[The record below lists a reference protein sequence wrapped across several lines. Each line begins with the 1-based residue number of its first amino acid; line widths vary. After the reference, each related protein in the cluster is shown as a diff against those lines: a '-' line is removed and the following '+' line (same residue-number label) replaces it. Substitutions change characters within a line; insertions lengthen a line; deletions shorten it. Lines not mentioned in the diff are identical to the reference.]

1 MRVHAIGMA
10 AVLATLFWTA
20 SPASAQ
26 QRPLVTEDPETVG
39 AGRLLFEAG
48 LDLERDAFYPLSGL
62 RGNLFAVPTVG
73 VSIGAG
79 SIVEIQIDGG
89 LYQRLSVTGREPAPL
104 AHLLDFTGDRTTS
117 IKDMVV
123 ATKIRITG
131 ETASRPAMAL
141 RVATQLPNASN
152 ESGLG
157 RDVIDFSSS
166 FLIGKT
172 VQSIRVVANAG
183 LLILEDPVQAARQDD
198 LFIYGLSLARALVE
212 GFEVVG
218 EVNGRVN
225 FTEIIGVGAEDRVI
239 ARAGLRYTYGPVR
252 FDGALLFG
260 LTPRDPNWGIT
271 TGLTWVVNAFN
282 VP

>member
-1 MRVHAIGMA
+1 MRVNAIGMA

-26 QRPLVTEDPETVG
+26 QRPLVTEDPETIG
-39 AGRLLFEAG
+39 AGRILFEAG
-48 LDLERDAFYPLSGL
+48 MDYEREAFYPLSGL
-62 RGNLFAVPTVG
+62 TGNLFAVPTLG
-73 VSIGAG
+73 LSIGAG

-89 LYQRLSVTGREPAPL
+89 LYQRLSVTEREPAPL
-104 AHLLDFTGDRTTS
+104 AGLLDFTGDRTS
-117 IKDMVV
+117 SVKDLVI
-123 ATKIRITG
+123 ATKVRVAG
-131 ETASRPAMAL
+131 EKGTRPSMAL
-141 RVATQLPNASN
+141 RCATHLPNASN

-157 RDVIDFSSS
+157 RDTTDFAAS

-183 LLILEDPVQAARQDD
+183 LLILEDPVQPARQDD
-198 LFIYGLSLARALVE
+198 LLIYGVSLARALVQ

-218 EVNGRVN
+218 EVNGRIN
-225 FTEIIGVGAEDRVI
+225 FTEIVGVGADDRAI

-252 FDGALLFG
+252 VDGAMLFG
-260 LTPRDPNWGIT
+260 LTPRDPNWGFT
-271 TGLTWVVNAFN
+271 TGLTWVFNAFS

>member
-10 AVLATLFWTA
+10 AVLATLFWTV

-48 LDLERDAFYPLSGL
+48 LDVERDAFYPLSGL
-62 RGNLFAVPTVG
+62 RGNLFAVPTLG

-79 SIVEIQIDGG
+79 SIVEIQLDGG
-89 LYQRLSVTGREPAPL
+89 LYQRLSVTGQEPAPL
-104 AHLLDFTGDRTTS
+104 GHLLDFTGERTKS
-117 IKDMVV
+117 VKDLVL
-123 ATKIRITG
+123 ATKIRLAG
-131 ETASRPAMAL
+131 ETASRPAMAI
-141 RVATQLPNASN
+141 RFATQLPNASN

-239 ARAGLRYTYGPVR
+239 ARAGVRYTYGSVR
-252 FDGALLFG
+252 FDGAMLFG

>member
-10 AVLATLFWTA
+10 AVLATLFWTV

-79 SIVEIQIDGG
+79 SIVEIQLDGG
-89 LYQRLSVTGREPAPL
+89 LYQRLSVTGQEPAPL
-104 AHLLDFTGDRTTS
+104 GYLLDVTGDRTTS
-117 IKDMVV
+117 VRDMVL
-123 ATKIRITG
+123 ATKIRIAG

-141 RVATQLPNASN
+141 RFATQLPNASN

-239 ARAGLRYTYGPVR
+239 ARAGVRYTYGSVR
-252 FDGALLFG
+252 FDGAMLFG

>member
-48 LDLERDAFYPLSGL
+48 LDVERDAFYPLSGL

-79 SIVEIQIDGG
+79 SIVEIQVDGG
-89 LYQRLSVTGREPAPL
+89 LYQRLSVTGQEPAPL
-104 AHLLDFTGDRTTS
+104 GHLLDFAGDRTTS
-117 IKDMVV
+117 VKDMVI
-123 ATKIRITG
+123 ATKIRIAG

-225 FTEIIGVGAEDRVI
+225 FTEIIGVGAEDRVM

-252 FDGALLFG
+252 FDGALMFG
-260 LTPRDPNWGIT
+260 LTPRDPNWGVT